1 MLAIRTLLVIML
13 TMNTLSMNMIVVMV
27 MVHRNHYLRQFNDN
41 DDDKGRVYNAIM
53 LIFYIVKLYS

>member
-1 MLAIRTLLVIML
+1 
-13 TMNTLSMNMIVVMV
+13 MNMIVVMV
-27 MVHRNHYLRQFNDN
+27 MAHRNHYLRQFNDN